1 MTASPFADPTPAPNP
16 GRVRMERGRY
26 KLPDPDTGKDAL
38 FTRVSNIAKVLED
51 TYHLDQWKDRML
63 AKGLSMRP
71 DLVMLAGATPL
82 DEKWKFAQ
90 DIVKPARDTAGG
102 SEGAN
107 HGTAFHS
114 LTEIVDRGEP
124 IPQGTHPDNVK
135 RLELY
140 RQSLKDNRL
149 AVIPDWMER
158 VVLNREHRIVGR
170 TDRALIARDMSVL
183 GDPSTGYGCVIGDV
197 KSQKSMDFGCMS
209 IAMQLAIY
217 AHADLVWNE
226 DEGRWE
232 EPNIELNQD
241 VAVVM
246 HVPSDWPT
254 KEVAR
259 AMGGAPCIQADIHVI
274 DIARGWELVQVAMNV
289 RAARKEKLNRK
300 LERPGGNDWGR
311 AIMNASTKQDLSNI
325 WKAADAAGE
334 WTDELLSLGKAR
346 QAEIEKG
353 SAQTVA
359 GAA

>member
-1 MTASPFADPTPAPNP
+1 MTAAPIFADPTPVPNT
-16 GRVRMERGRY
+16 GRVRMSNGRY

-38 FTRVSNIAKVLED
+38 FTRVSTIAKMLED

-63 AKGLSMRP
+63 SKGLAMRP

-82 DEKWKFAQ
+82 EDKRAFT
-90 DIVKPARDTAGG
+90 DLVKSARDTAGG

-124 IPQGTHPDNVK
+124 VPQGTHPDNVK

-140 RQSLKDNRL
+140 RRSLKDHLL

-158 VVLNREHRIVGR
+158 VVLNREHRLVGR

-183 GDPSTGYGCVIGDV
+183 GRPSTGYGAVIGDV
-197 KSQKSMDFGCMS
+197 KSQKSMDFGCMA

-226 DEGRWE
+226 DDGIWE
-232 EPNIELNQD
+232 EPDIELNRN

-246 HVPSDWPT
+246 HVPSDR
-254 KEVAR
+254 VA
-259 AMGGAPCIQADIHVI
+259 ADIHVI
-274 DIARGWELVQVAMNV
+274 DIARGWELVQIAMDI
-289 RAARKEKLNRK
+289 RKARKEKLNRI
-300 LERPGGNDWGR
+300 LTMSSERDWR
-311 AIMNASTKQDLSNI
+311 RDILNASTKRELSEI
-325 WKAADAAGE
+325 WQSANAAGE
-334 WTDELLSLGKAR
+334 WTDELMALGMAR
-346 QAEIEKG
+346 KDEIEG
-353 SAQTVA
+353 RES
-359 GAA
+359 GG

>member
-1 MTASPFADPTPAPNP
+1 MTASPFSDPTPAPNP

-63 AKGLSMRP
+63 AKGMAMRP

-124 IPQGTHPDNVK
+124 VPVGTHPDHVK
-135 RLELY
+135 QLKLY
-140 RQSLKDNRL
+140 RQSLEDHGL
-149 AVIPDWMER
+149 TVVPHWMER
-158 VVLNREHRIVGR
+158 IVFNREHRLVGR
-170 TDRALIARDMSVL
+170 TDRALLAADMSL
-183 GDPSTGYGCVIGDV
+183 LDYPAAQAGHVIGDV
-197 KSQKSMDFGCMS
+197 KSQKSMDFGCMA
-209 IAMQLAIY
+209 IAMQEAVY
-217 AHADLVWNE
+217 ARADLVFNE
-226 DEGRWE
+226 DTYAWE
-232 EPNIELNQD
+232 EPDVELNRD

-246 HVPSDWPT
+246 HVPSNDPDT
-254 KEVAR
+254 
-259 AMGGAPCIQADIHVI
+259 ADIHVI
-274 DIARGWELVQVAMNV
+274 DIARGWELVQVAMDV

-311 AIMNASTKQDLSNI
+311 AILNASTKQELSRI
-325 WKAADAAGE
+325 WKDASAAGQ
-334 WTDELLSLGKAR
+334 WTDELLDLGKAR

-353 SAQTVA
+353 NVTP
-359 GAA
+359 AA